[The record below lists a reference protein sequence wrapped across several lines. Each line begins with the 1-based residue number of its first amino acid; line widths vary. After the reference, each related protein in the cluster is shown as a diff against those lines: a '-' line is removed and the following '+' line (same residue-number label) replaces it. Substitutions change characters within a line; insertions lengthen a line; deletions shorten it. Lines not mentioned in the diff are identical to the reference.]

1 MSDTTTEHYQLPEFS
16 KINVDTIEKDIGIL
30 LEKNLESIDTLL
42 INSHPYS
49 WDNLMKPL
57 EELDDHLHKAWSP
70 ISHMNSVVNSESLRN
85 AYNACLPKLSEY
97 STALS
102 QNETLYNAIKSIQE
116 GDDFDSLDK
125 AQQQILN
132 HEIRDFKLAGVA
144 LPKEKKQRFAQLCK
158 ELSQL
163 TAQFSDNV
171 LDATMGWHLHITDE
185 NKIKGLPQH
194 AIDAAKAA
202 AKQQN
207 KEGWVFTLEFPS
219 YYAVAT
225 YADDRQLR
233 EEMYTAYSTRA
244 SDQGPTAGKW
254 DNSPIMQDILQ
265 HRLELAQLLGF
276 NSYAEYSLAT
286 KMVTNTQDV
295 IDFLQNLIGASY
307 KRAKQEFK
315 ELQEFAAKEL
325 HIEGLQAWDVA
336 YASEK
341 LRQQR
346 YAISQ
351 EELRPYFPEDKVLTG
366 LFSVVNKLY
375 HVNIKPLERIDTWH
389 SDAKCYALYNDN
401 DELISL
407 FYIDLYAR
415 ENKRGGAWMDDYRNR
430 RLLENAN
437 IQTPVAY
444 ITCNFNAPVGDQPA
458 LFSHDDV
465 VTLFHEFGHSLQ
477 HMLTN
482 INYADAAGINGIPW
496 DAVEIASQILENW
509 AWEKE
514 SIALISGHFET
525 GAPLPDELFE
535 RMHKARNFQSAMQM
549 VRQLEFSLFDF
560 RLHMGFDPQQKNQV
574 QSILNEVRSQVAV
587 VPAPE
592 FNRFQHSFSHIFAGG
607 YSAGYYS
614 YKWAEVMA
622 ADAFSLFKEKGIF
635 DSKISQ
641 RFLETFLQSGGAEEP
656 MDLFIKFRGRKPD
669 VNALLQQDGIL

>member
-1 MSDTTTEHYQLPEFS
+1 MNNSTTKDFELPEFS
-16 KINVDTIEKDIGIL
+16 KINIDTIEKDIGNL
-30 LEKNLESIDTLL
+30 LEKNLASIDTLL
-42 INSHPYS
+42 SDSLSYS

-57 EELDDHLHKAWSP
+57 EELDDHLHQAWSP

-85 AYNACLPKLSEY
+85 AYNACLPKLSDY

-102 QNETLYNAIKSIQE
+102 QNKALYNAIKSIQE
-116 GDDFDSLDK
+116 SNDFEALDK
-125 AQQQILN
+125 AQQQILK

-144 LPKEKKQRFAQLCK
+144 LPEEKKQRFAQLCK

-171 LDATMGWHLHITDE
+171 LDATMGWHLHITD
-185 NKIKGLPQH
+185 KHKTKGLPQH
-194 AIDAAKAA
+194 TIDAAAA
-202 AKQQN
+202 VAKQHN

-233 EEMYTAYSTRA
+233 EKMYTAYSTRA

-254 DNSPIMQDILQ
+254 DNSPTMHDILQ
-265 HRLELAQLLGF
+265 HRLELAQILGF
-276 NSYAEYSLAT
+276 NNYAEYSLAT

-295 IDFLQNLIGASY
+295 IDFLQNLIGASH
-307 KRAKQEFK
+307 KKAQQEFK
-315 ELQEFAAKEL
+315 ELQEFAANEL
-325 HIEGLQAWDVA
+325 GLDDLRAWDVA

-351 EELRPYFPEDKVLTG
+351 EALRPYFPEDRVLAG

-375 HVNIKPLERIDTWH
+375 HVIIKPLERIDTWH
-389 SDAKCYALYNDN
+389 SDAKCYALYDDN

-407 FYIDLYAR
+407 FYIDLYGR

-430 RLLENAN
+430 RMLAN
-437 IQTPVAY
+437 SSIQTPVAY

-535 RMHKARNFQSAMQM
+535 RMHKARNFQAAMQM

-560 RLHMGFDPQQKNQV
+560 RLHMEFDPKQKNQV
-574 QSILNEVRSQVAV
+574 QSIISEVRNQVAV
-587 VPAPE
+587 VPAPA

-635 DSKISQ
+635 DSETSQ
-641 RFLETFLQSGGAEEP
+641 RFLHTFLQSGGAEEP

-669 VNALLQQDGIL
+669 VNALLKQDGIV